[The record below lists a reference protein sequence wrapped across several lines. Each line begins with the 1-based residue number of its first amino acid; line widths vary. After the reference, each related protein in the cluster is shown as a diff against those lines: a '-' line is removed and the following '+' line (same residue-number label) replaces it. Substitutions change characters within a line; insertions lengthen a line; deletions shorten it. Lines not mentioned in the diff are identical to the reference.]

1 MAIQADG
8 KILVAGVGMRNF
20 AVARYNSN
28 GTLDTSFDGDGK
40 LTTDFGGSDYV
51 SGMAIQADGKIV
63 VAGGSNSDFAVA
75 RYNSNG
81 TLDTSFDGDGKLTT
95 DFRGYDLANTMA
107 IQADG
112 KILVA
117 GGSDSD
123 FAVARYNSNGTL
135 DTSFDGDG
143 KLRINFSDGYDFAN
157 SMAIQTDGRI
167 VLAGTNSR
175 DFALARLNNGIE
187 TDSQVAGMN
196 PPDQDMAGVLGI
208 DPNPLTASNS
218 SSIL

>member
-8 KILVAGVGMRNF
+8 KIVVAGGSNTDF

-40 LTTDFGGSDYV
+40 LTTDFGGYDLANT
-51 SGMAIQADGKIV
+51 MAIQADGKIV
-63 VAGGSNSDFAVA
+63 VAGGSD
-75 RYNSNG
+75 SN
-81 TLDTSFDGDGKLTT
+81 
-95 DFRGYDLANTMA
+95 
-107 IQADG
+107 
-112 KILVA
+112 
-117 GGSDSD
+117 

-157 SMAIQTDGRI
+157 SMAVQADGRI

-175 DFALARLNNGIE
+175 DFALARLNNGIG
-187 TDSQVAGMN
+187 TDSQVTMN
-196 PPDQDMAGVLGI
+196 PQDQDLAGVFGI

>member
-1 MAIQADG
+1 MVNNQSFGFRSTSFGHEQLTTDFGRIDQATTMAIQADG
-8 KILVAGVGMRNF
+8 KLVVAGGSLGNF

-28 GTLDTSFDGDGK
+28 GTLDTSFNLDGK
-40 LTTDFGGSDYV
+40 LTTDFS
-51 SGMAIQADGKIV
+51 
-63 VAGGSNSDFAVA
+63 
-75 RYNSNG
+75 R
-81 TLDTSFDGDGKLTT
+81 
-95 DFRGYDLANTMA
+95 YDLANTMA

-175 DFALARLNNGIE
+175 DFALARLNNGIG
-187 TDSQVAGMN
+187 TDSQVTIN
-196 PPDQDMAGVLGI
+196 PQDQDLAGVLGI